1 MPAHAAPRSARA
13 RPRGLSRRTRALLAG
28 GLVLGVGATATLA
41 AWVDSENAAGSFTA
55 TVFDTEASVNGT
67 TYADYPTAP
76 GATIAFDTTG
86 MSAGSVRYGSLS
98 IRTKTNSSAGSL
110 NIQAATV
117 TNGTTDTAPLLGDAL
132 RYRVVRSATCT
143 AAAFTG
149 TPTWVV
155 GGAGDAR
162 ALNTAQNSGTTVTL
176 AAATTTA
183 PGAATPL
190 CFEVTLPTG
199 ASNSLQGKS
208 ATAVWTVTSTSA
220 Q

>member
-1 MPAHAAPRSARA
+1 MPAHAAPRPGRA
-13 RPRGLSRRTRALLAG
+13 RRRGLSRRTRALLAG

-41 AWVDSENAAGSFTA
+41 AWVDTENAAGSFTA

-67 TYADYPTAP
+67 TYADSPTAP
-76 GATIAFDTTG
+76 GAT
-86 MSAGSVRYGSLS
+86 MSAGSTRYGLLS
-98 IRTKTNSSAGSL
+98 IRTKTNSTAGSL
-110 NIQAATV
+110 SIQAATV
-117 TNGTTDTAPLLGDAL
+117 TNGATDTAPLLGDAL

-155 GGAGDAR
+155 GGAGDTR
-162 ALNTAQNSGTTVTL
+162 ALNTAQNAGTTVAL

-190 CFEVTLPTG
+190 CFEVTLPAG